1 MESVRKHYECPAGG
15 RLNVLLTDEED
26 LWADQLPRLLEPQG
40 VRTIRVVN
48 VDEAVEV
55 IEQVPIHAA
64 VVGLGAKGDRSLFPE
79 RDGRRVDTAG
89 LKLLRVIR
97 RLEPT
102 PPAVVVRGRLFDRR
116 TDERLLSEALRLEA
130 FSVLDQPVQLEQLLE
145 TLRRLLQRY
154 YGGVWPRGGQV

>member
-1 MESVRKHYECPAGG
+1 MESVRGHSGVGSLPGG
-15 RLNVLLTDEED
+15 RLNVLLTEGDE
-26 LWADQLPRLLEPQG
+26 LWAEQLPRLLEPQG
-40 VRTIRVVN
+40 VRTIRVVS

-55 IEQVPIHAA
+55 IGQVPIHAA
-64 VVGLGAKGDRSLFPE
+64 VVRLGQESRGAADSPSGL
-79 RDGRRVDTAG
+79 VDTAG

-97 RLEPT
+97 RLQPT

-116 TDERLLSEALRLEA
+116 TDERLLSEALKLEA

-154 YGGVWPRGGQV
+154 YGGMWPRTD